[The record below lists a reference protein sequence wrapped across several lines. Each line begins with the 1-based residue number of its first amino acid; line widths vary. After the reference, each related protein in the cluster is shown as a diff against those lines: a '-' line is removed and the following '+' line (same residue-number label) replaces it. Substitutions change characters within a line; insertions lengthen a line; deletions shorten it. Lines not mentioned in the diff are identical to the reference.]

1 MCGRYAFSHS
11 LDDLQALFQVVN
23 PEALAGTS
31 SYNIAP
37 TKSVTIVF
45 RSRDGSR
52 KAGRARWGLVPHW
65 VKDPTEWRASTFNA
79 RSEDAAKK
87 PTFRQAFRQGRV
99 LVPAS
104 GFYEWRRED
113 GVKIPYHVRARGGEP
128 LAFAGLMDVWRSKNS
143 DERLV
148 SCAILTTAS
157 SGSLR
162 DLHDRMPV
170 IVPEQEFE
178 HWLSSEEPGEAL
190 DRVLGAGG
198 HDDLEVYRVTTEVN
212 SSRDDRPEFIEPVG
226 QP

>member
-11 LDDLQALFQVVN
+11 VDDLQALFEVSN
-23 PEALAGTS
+23 PEALTGTP

-37 TKSVTIVF
+37 TQSVTIVF

-52 KAGRARWGLVPHW
+52 KAGRARWGLVPRW
-65 VKDPTEWRASTFNA
+65 VKDPGEWRASTFNA
-79 RSEDAAKK
+79 RSEDAAGK

-104 GFYEWRRED
+104 GFYEWRQE
-113 GVKIPYHVRARGGEP
+113 GGLKVPYHVRARDGGP
-128 LAFAGLMDVWRSKNS
+128 LAFAGLMDVWRNKSS

-157 SGSLR
+157 SGRLSE
-162 DLHDRMPV
+162 LHDRMPV

-178 HWLSSEEPGEAL
+178 EWLSGEEPGEAL
-190 DRVLGAGG
+190 ERVLSAGSNEAL
-198 HDDLEVYRVTTEVN
+198 DVYRVSTAVN
-212 SSRDDRPEFIEPVG
+212 SSRDDSPVFVEPVS
-226 QP
+226 